1 MAGSAAEFRRL
12 TPENPRLTAPDT
24 ARPPVQ
30 AASIPPC
37 GARTSVRATGSGRA
51 PPGVRFGGADL
62 PGARGRGPDARA
74 PRPAAPA
81 RDPADSRALR
91 AGPPQIP
98 RARHPGTGR
107 AVDSS
112 SAVRSAGH
120 HRGYSSPG
128 VVPAAAGPLA
138 GPPHGYSSPGAA
150 PAAARPP
157 AGRPHGP
164 SSPGVAPATA
174 DPRGSSPRRAPGPLD
189 APRPPRPR
197 PDRRRR
203 RALRTQ

>member
-12 TPENPRLTAPDT
+12 TPEKPRLRAPDT

-30 AASIPPC
+30 AASMPPC
-37 GARTSVRATGSGRA
+37 GARTSVRATGPGRA
-51 PPGVRFGGADL
+51 PPGVRFRGADL
-62 PGARGRGPDARA
+62 PGARGRGPDGRA

-128 VVPAAAGPLA
+128 AAPAAAGPPAGRRHGYSSPDAAPATA
-138 GPPHGYSSPGAA
+138 GPPAGRRHGHSSPGAA
-150 PAAARPP
+150 PAPAPP
-157 AGRPHGP
+157 LKLTRLT
-164 SSPGVAPATA
+164 VTLLTTV
-174 DPRGSSPRRAPGPLD
+174 RL
-189 APRPPRPR
+189 
-197 PDRRRR
+197 
-203 RALRTQ
+203 